1 MESVLGAPRVAGDHS
16 GQVGKGVSANPEA
29 LGVYI
34 DSASCEPPVGQGR
47 LVALEVLSIITLPN
61 GRPGPSSTPRPCF
74 LSVAQQESGGARL

>member
-47 LVALEVLSIITLPN
+47 LVALEVPSCLMLTK
-61 GRPGPSSTPRPCF
+61 GRLGLCRTCRPCF
-74 LSVAQQESGGARL
+74 LSVA